1 MVLEDD
7 EAVAEGAA
15 DAADELADGVE
26 DSWLVEDGWTVDDA
40 GPAESLV
47 GAAEEAVL
55 QCAVNPGRAL
65 AAGRKVLAAAE
76 HLAGTPRRNVF
87 ARPRPGQLPAG
98 FSPAPPF
105 TPHDGAHD
113 RPGTGPRGTAADHH
127 AAAEP
132 RDAAADHHAAVG
144 PRDAAADH
152 RDVAAEA
159 SAVALR
165 AMALAARE
173 LGDLPMAEHCLR
185 RAIATPGAPRARIA
199 QARLSLV
206 TVRTERGHPLQALRI
221 AAQAYAYLGPVDRAK
236 LETQRAVA
244 LARLGRFHEAGAA
257 CERAI
262 EVLAAAQGSVDDLRF
277 LAGGL
282 LNRGLI
288 RAYRA
293 EWAGAMHDVMTCLDM
308 ARNAGLDHLVRLAAA
323 NLPFLAVRQ
332 GDIAAAFAHYKQ
344 SEDTLFGFTERL
356 ATMRTDFADALLASH
371 LPGEAAQVLTL
382 AVPELEA
389 AGARAALAEARLKLA
404 RVQLLMG
411 DHAPALEAAERAAAD
426 LSEQDRAG
434 WAPVIAEI
442 RLRARLARG
451 EASAAM
457 VAELIDAADACERDA
472 SVTACAQSLRLL
484 AVETA
489 LETGDDATVNRQLA
503 RLTEHRP
510 RTGDPAVVHHHALA
524 IDALIDG
531 DHALAHQAVIDGLTS
546 VGERAA
552 QFQDPSVRVNTARAG
567 ERLAAFGLRLAVLR
581 GCAEQVYGWAERWRS
596 VVTSGRPHLLS
607 LERLRARLEGRALVE
622 YVVDGDDLLAVT
634 VTGHAAALHH
644 LGAVRQAAEAV
655 TRLRY
660 SLRRAHLMDASAGLD
675 PAELESLV
683 LLPLAGELGD
693 RPLVVVPSGP
703 LHNVPWAALPYLKGR
718 PVSVTPSAR
727 AWAAAPAREAA
738 SGKGTPHEAAAAGPA
753 GSTPLVVAAAGPGL
767 EHAEDEVRAVL
778 ACHARA
784 ERVPARGAS
793 LLAALDRADVLHLA
807 AHGTFQARSPLLSS
821 LLLDDG
827 PLMAYDLL
835 RVRRPPSLVVLSACE
850 SGMAHV
856 PAEGAPLGLAGM
868 FLARGATCVV
878 AGLVPV
884 PDAETAALM
893 VLFHRLLAGG
903 DPPERALTAAVAATG
918 ARGFVC
924 FGAGDQPVSTGR
936 SGSADQLDHEP
947 T

>member
-1 MVLEDD
+1 MLGGRGPVAGGEADAVTDD
-7 EAVAEGAA
+7 EAHAAAVALAEQARADEGAEA
-15 DAADELADGVE
+15 VE

-40 GPAESLV
+40 GPPESLV

-76 HLAGTPRRNVF
+76 HLAGTPRHNVF

-98 FSPAPPF
+98 FSPAPPW
-105 TPHDGAHD
+105 TPPNDAPDGTDA
-113 RPGTGPRGTAADHH
+113 RNTPPGIARKRATLQRDATADH
-127 AAAEP
+127 
-132 RDAAADHHAAVG
+132 G
-144 PRDAAADH
+144 
-152 RDVAAEA
+152 DVAAEA
-159 SAVALR
+159 AAVALR

-185 RAIATPGAPRARIA
+185 RAIATPGAPRGRVA

-262 EVLAAAQGSVDDLRF
+262 EVLAVTQGSVDDLRF

-332 GDIAAAFAHYKQ
+332 GDIAGAFAHYQQ

-404 RVQLLMG
+404 RVHLLMG
-411 DHAPALEAAERAAAD
+411 DHAQALEAAERAAAD

-442 RLRARLARG
+442 RLRARLAGG
-451 EASAAM
+451 EAGAAM
-457 VAELIDAADACERDA
+457 VAEMIEAADACEREA

-489 LETGDDATVNRQLA
+489 LEAGDDSTVSRQLA
-503 RLTEHRP
+503 RLTAHRP
-510 RTGDPAVVHHHALA
+510 RPGDPVVVHHHALA
-524 IDALIDG
+524 LDALIDG

-546 VGERAA
+546 AGERAV

-596 VVTSGRPHLLS
+596 VVTSGRPHLLP

-634 VTGHAAALHH
+634 VTGRGAALHH
-644 LGAVRQAAEAV
+644 LGGVRQAAEAV

-660 SLRRAHLMDASAGLD
+660 SLRRAHLQDAGAGLD
-675 PAELESLV
+675 PSELESLI
-683 LLPLAGELGD
+683 LLPLAEALGD

-703 LHNVPWAALPYLKGR
+703 LHNVPWAALPYLRGR

-727 AWAAAPAREAA
+727 AWGTAARD
-738 SGKGTPHEAAAAGPA
+738 TGPA
-753 GSTPLVVAAAGPGL
+753 GGTPLVVAAAGPGL
-767 EHAEDEVRAVL
+767 EHAEAEVKAIL

-784 ERVPARGAS
+784 ERVPARGAN

-868 FLARGATCVV
+868 FLARGTTCVV

-893 VLFHRLLAGG
+893 GLFHRLLADG

-936 SGSADQLDHEP
+936 PGSADQLDHEP